1 MKASLKKCKKSEK
14 SEKCQVSAHLSRT
27 QVARIEK
34 MAKASHRSLSG
45 QIAFLLEQGLSN
57 LSQEEL
63 KESGIS
69 FS

>member
-1 MKASLKKCKKSEK
+1 MKASSKTCKKSEK
-14 SEKCQVSAHLSRT
+14 SEKCQVSAHLNRT

-45 QIAFLLEQGLSN
+45 QIAFLLEQGLTN
-57 LSQEEL
+57 LSDEEL
-63 KESGIS
+63 KQSGIS